1 MKNLELLIISDSIR
15 KIKYF
20 YKCPVCGAEK
30 TFTEEPE
37 EQPLCD
43 NDGTPMNYERE
54 DDFIEDLYKLADA
67 AGTTVEFVSEDSDEG
82 RLLKTAFGGVAG
94 ILRYVP
100 EKQLNV

>member
-1 MKNLELLIISDSIR
+1 MKNIELLIVSDSIR

-30 TFTEEPE
+30 TFTDELS

-43 NDGTPMNYERE
+43 DDNTPMNFERE
-54 DDFIEDLYKLADA
+54 DDFIEDLYKMAEES
-67 AGTTVEFVSEDSDEG
+67 GTKVEMVSEDSDEG
-82 RLLKTAFGGVAG
+82 RLLKTAFGGLAG

-100 EKQLNV
+100 ESPVNI

>member
-1 MKNLELLIISDSIR
+1 
-15 KIKYF
+15 
-20 YKCPVCGAEK
+20 
-30 TFTEEPE
+30 
-37 EQPLCD
+37 
-43 NDGTPMNYERE
+43 MNYERE

-100 EKQLNV
+100 ENS